1 MTDSNL
7 KGVFIQNIKFTHPS
21 QVTRIIAYLRQQALF
36 NCLIRSCVRPECQQG
51 KFLILF
57 YLLIQMIF
65 IYSYWFLEMFN
76 TTVFEIAA
84 YEEMSWQHLVVSFE
98 HPIEESLATA
108 EFDLS
113 DISRLLCQVYTSSS
127 ETNGESV
134 LTSPEFASRVLQRFV
149 VIQMN
154 LVKKKKKKQ

>member
-21 QVTRIIAYLRQQALF
+21 QVTRVIAFLRQQALF

-51 KFLILF
+51 KLEQYLITNST
-57 YLLIQMIF
+57 F
-65 IYSYWFLEMFN
+65 IESVSFAEIFN
-76 TTVFEIAA
+76 TIVFEIAA

-113 DISRLLCQVYTSSS
+113 DISRLQCQVYTSSS

-134 LTSPEFASRVLQRFV
+134 LSSPEFASKVLQRSV
-149 VIQMN
+149 HI
-154 LVKKKKKKQ
+154 KEIKI

>member
-1 MTDSNL
+1 
-7 KGVFIQNIKFTHPS
+7 
-21 QVTRIIAYLRQQALF
+21 
-36 NCLIRSCVRPECQQG
+36 
-51 KFLILF
+51 
-57 YLLIQMIF
+57 
-65 IYSYWFLEMFN
+65 MFN

>member
-1 MTDSNL
+1 M
-7 KGVFIQNIKFTHPS
+7 FKFS
-21 QVTRIIAYLRQQALF
+21 
-36 NCLIRSCVRPECQQG
+36 E
-51 KFLILF
+51 
-57 YLLIQMIF
+57 IF
-65 IYSYWFLEMFN
+65 D

-113 DISRLLCQVYTSSS
+113 DISRLQCQVYTSSS

-134 LTSPEFASRVLQRFV
+134 LTSPEFASKVLQR
-149 VIQMN
+149 
-154 LVKKKKKKQ
+154 

>member
-1 MTDSNL
+1 
-7 KGVFIQNIKFTHPS
+7 
-21 QVTRIIAYLRQQALF
+21 
-36 NCLIRSCVRPECQQG
+36 
-51 KFLILF
+51 
-57 YLLIQMIF
+57 
-65 IYSYWFLEMFN
+65 MFN

-113 DISRLLCQVYTSSS
+113 DISRLQCQVYTSSS

-149 VIQMN
+149 VKDCINFYDN
-154 LVKKKKKKQ
+154 LLTIIILDVFQFQ

>member
-1 MTDSNL
+1 
-7 KGVFIQNIKFTHPS
+7 
-21 QVTRIIAYLRQQALF
+21 
-36 NCLIRSCVRPECQQG
+36 
-51 KFLILF
+51 
-57 YLLIQMIF
+57 
-65 IYSYWFLEMFN
+65 MFN

-113 DISRLLCQVYTSSS
+113 DISRLQCQVYTSSS

-149 VIQMN
+149 DNDCINFEVN
-154 LVKKKKKKQ
+154 LLTIIILDVFQFQ

>member
-1 MTDSNL
+1 
-7 KGVFIQNIKFTHPS
+7 
-21 QVTRIIAYLRQQALF
+21 
-36 NCLIRSCVRPECQQG
+36 
-51 KFLILF
+51 
-57 YLLIQMIF
+57 
-65 IYSYWFLEMFN
+65 MFN

-84 YEEMSWQHLVVSFE
+84 YEEKSWQHLVVSFE

-134 LTSPEFASRVLQRFV
+134 LTSPEFASKVLQRFV
-149 VIQMN
+149 N
-154 LVKKKKKKQ
+154 